1 MRYIL
6 NCFTV
11 IFLLIV
17 STTPVLADGVTISVL
32 DFELND
38 LTLDPNTADELERTA
53 TIRPLL
59 NDALTKKHGYKII
72 EIDAETQE
80 KADAG
85 FGYLFH
91 HHDVAAQL
99 GRDVGAEWVVV
110 GRLHK
115 PSFLFVYLM
124 AHVIDVKTGQ
134 LVGNLIVEVKGPQRR
149 LTIKGVESLA
159 EKINETIQSQ
169 IGPKT
174 E

>member
-1 MRYIL
+1 LRSNL
-6 NCFTV
+6 LCFTV
-11 IFLLIV
+11 ISLLIV
-17 STTPVLADGVTISVL
+17 STTSVLADDVTIAVL

-38 LTLDPNTADELERTA
+38 LTLNPNTADEVERTA

-59 NDALTKKHGYKII
+59 NEALTEKHGYQII
-72 EIDAETQE
+72 EIDSETQE

-85 FGYLFH
+85 FGYLFD

-99 GRDVGAEWVVV
+99 GRDAGAEWVIV

-115 PSFLFVYLM
+115 PSFLFVYIM

-159 EKINETIQSQ
+159 EKINETIQRR
-169 IGPKT
+169 G
-174 E
+174 